1 MLLHLM
7 GSSGDGGAETYFLS
21 LVDALHREG
30 VPQAVVLRPHP
41 RRESALA
48 EMGIPAK
55 VLPFGRFDP
64 TTRLRIAAYARRIG
78 AETLLAWM
86 SRAASRV
93 PGGPWKRVGR
103 LGGYYN
109 LRFFRRCDLLVA
121 NTADVHDY
129 ILHHGWAPDRVVHIA
144 NFAEADQ
151 HRALS
156 RDACNTP
163 GGVPLLLSMGRL
175 HREKGHD
182 VTLRA
187 LARLPNTWLWL
198 AGVGPEEGAL
208 KQLARS
214 LGVAERVRFLG
225 WRDDAGAL
233 YRAADLVVFPSR
245 KEPFGNVVI
254 QAWVYGVP
262 VIASRAIGPA
272 YLIRDGEDGLLVPVE
287 DSEALAAGVR
297 RLLGDTALRD
307 RLRDAGAWRAAV
319 EWNRA
324 AVVRRWKAI
333 LNL

>member
-21 LVDALHREG
+21 LVDALRHEG
-30 VPQAVVLRPHP
+30 IPQAAALRPHP
-41 RRESALA
+41 GRESALA
-48 EMGIPAK
+48 KMDIPAK

-64 TTRLRIAAYARRIG
+64 TTRPRIAAYARRMG
-78 AETLLAWM
+78 AKTLLAWM

-103 LGGYYN
+103 LGGYYD
-109 LRFFRRCDLLVA
+109 LRFFRNCDLLIA
-121 NTADVHDY
+121 NTADIHDY
-129 ILHHGWAPDRVVHIA
+129 VLRHGWVPDRVAHIA
-144 NFAEADQ
+144 NFAEADK
-151 HRALS
+151 RCTLP
-156 RDACNTP
+156 REACDTP
-163 GGVPLLLSMGRL
+163 EGVPLLLSMGRL

-187 LARLPNTWLWL
+187 LARLPNAWFWL
-198 AGVGPEEGAL
+198 AGTGPEEGAL
-208 KQLARS
+208 KRLARR

-245 KEPFGNVVI
+245 EEPFGNVVI

-262 VIASRAIGPA
+262 VIASRAIGPTC
-272 YLIRDGEDGLLVPVE
+272 LVRDGEDGLLVPVE
-287 DSEALAAGVR
+287 DSEALAAGVS
-297 RLLGDTALRD
+297 RLLADTALRNQ
-307 RLRDAGAWRAAV
+307 LRDAGARRAAA
-319 EWNRA
+319 EWGRV

-333 LNL
+333 LDL